1 MGLSWHLVIHPHLLV
16 TTWFVIETG
25 LHTSSDTWHMEGKI
39 SYFLSAFQFS
49 CNTYHNPIATFRL
62 TNISIHHL
70 YCNTTIYYL
79 LQVLVEAVDDI
90 ERCTHLCLEP
100 LVPEDLDKLVSPIHV
115 HYIHGLIVHN

>member
-1 MGLSWHLVIHPHLLV
+1 
-16 TTWFVIETG
+16 
-25 LHTSSDTWHMEGKI
+25 MEGKI

-49 CNTYHNPIATFRL
+49 CNTYHPIATFRL

-90 ERCTHLCLEP
+90 ERCTQLCLEP